1 MTCSEACTYEGKLG
15 EKFVLPQ
22 ISQFHGNAKEIFY
35 SLKMHEIYRF
45 TDHSLFQYLLR
56 EKSWLAVLFGL
67 PIQYSFE
74 ALEST

>member
-45 TDHSLFQYLLR
+45 TDHSVFQYLLR
-56 EKSWLAVLFGL
+56 EKSWLTMLFGL